1 MSSVASPW
9 RMRDLMML
17 LFIAPP
23 ELRRIVAFAPSVI
36 STLIDP
42 AVASEELAGVMS
54 NTAPAPTEMEDG
66 LPKHAGLVA
75 ANVPPSMDIWP
86 VNVFAPVSVNLPEPC
101 FTRPAEPEITPE

>member
-1 MSSVASPW
+1 
-9 RMRDLMML
+9 MML

-36 STLIDP
+36 STLMDP
-42 AVASEELAGVMS
+42 VVASEELSGVMS
-54 NTAPAPTEMEDG
+54 
-66 LPKHAGLVA
+66 AGLVA
-75 ANVPPSMDIWP
+75 ASVPPSMDIWP